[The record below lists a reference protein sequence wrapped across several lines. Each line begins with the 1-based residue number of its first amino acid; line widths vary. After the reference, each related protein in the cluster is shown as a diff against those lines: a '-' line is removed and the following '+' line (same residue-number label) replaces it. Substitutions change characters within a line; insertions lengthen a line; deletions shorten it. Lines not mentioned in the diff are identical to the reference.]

1 MYPAIDEQDLS
12 FHLVHEKDSSPIGYQ
27 KICKAE
33 GKPVPD
39 DEIVKAYELSDGK
52 YVEMA
57 DEDFEAAEESGYH
70 TLTLLDFVPYEQI
83 DPIFF
88 ERTYYLGPDEGAE
101 RAYVLLV
108 KALEESGLAAVARY
122 VFRNRQQLGCVRVRD
137 GVLTLEK
144 MYLADEIRPHE
155 GDRADG
161 RQGRETGV
169 GDGARPDRSPCRR
182 LRPGEVRGRL
192 PQEAPRGDPSQGSWQ
207 GDPGGAVRRAGAS
220 CRPDGGSAP
229 EPRRAPAGAAA
240 ARTLARTA
248 GGPGVARR
256 RASTDGD
263 SSAGQPS
270 LRPLVG
276 KQLAY
281 DGKIRDEGLAGRRP
295 RVVAGP
301 EHRRGM
307 GGDENRGVELPR
319 EQTAP

>member
-1 MYPAIDEQDLS
+1 MRNAPGRAFGTPPRFPDPGGGYRRLVAPRKPRPIWSGSISFGLVNVPARMYPAIDEQGLS

-33 GKPVPD
+33 GKSVPD

-144 MYLADEIRPHE
+144 MYLADEIRPTK
-155 GDRADG
+155 GIAP
-161 RQGRETGV
+161 TGV
-169 GDGARPDRSPCRR
+169 KVEKQELKMARALIDRLAGDF
-182 LRPGEVRGRL
+182 
-192 PQEAPRGDPSQGSWQ
+192 
-207 GDPGGAVRRAGAS
+207 DPGKYEDVYRKKLLAVIRAKGRGKEIQAVPSDKSEPPADLMDALRQSLEESGRRHSGAHS
-220 CRPDGGSAP
+220 RPHS
-229 EPRRAPAGAAA
+229 
-240 ARTLARTA
+240 
-248 GGPGVARR
+248 
-256 RASTDGD
+256 
-263 SSAGQPS
+263 
-270 LRPLVG
+270 
-276 KQLAY
+276 
-281 DGKIRDEGLAGRRP
+281 RRP
-295 RVVAGP
+295 R
-301 EHRRGM
+301 RRS
-307 GGDENRGVELPR
+307 
-319 EQTAP
+319 TARKH